1 MLASRAVGHGGHP
14 LPPSFSHPLLLQ
26 LTGKGGVAKNRGLRG
41 SSGVR
46 EGMERE
52 RERKGRESLSISWC
66 GLPLNPLPPSTI
78 FLHDLRGWDGAG
90 GSWRGESSVYP
101 PCTNGTLTDTLETWR
116 FAETEKK
123 KVQWG
128 KAPRGE
134 GMAARLS
141 FFYTN

>member
-1 MLASRAVGHGGHP
+1 MLASKAVGYGGHP
-14 LPPSFSHPLLLQ
+14 IPPSLSHPLLLQ

-52 RERKGRESLSISWC
+52 REREEGARESLYLMVWT
-66 GLPLNPLPPSTI
+66 PPQPPPS
-78 FLHDLRGWDGAG
+78 LHYLSPRSRDGVG

-128 KAPRGE
+128 KAPRGK
-134 GMAARLS
+134 GWRLG
-141 FFYTN
+141 